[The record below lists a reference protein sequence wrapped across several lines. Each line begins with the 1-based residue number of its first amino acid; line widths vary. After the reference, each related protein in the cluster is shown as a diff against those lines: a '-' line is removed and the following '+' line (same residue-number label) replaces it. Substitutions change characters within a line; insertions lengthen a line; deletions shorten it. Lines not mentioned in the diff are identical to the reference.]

1 MGGGYSSPPKP
12 TAIGVGSGKCC
23 RRIFDAY
30 SVKLSFVSGLDIIGG
45 IGRKEGEWGKDMR
58 KGRMVLRPKCNV
70 ISKGKLRFMVN
81 MAGHKRWN

>member
-1 MGGGYSSPPKP
+1 MLSEN
-12 TAIGVGSGKCC
+12 I
-23 RRIFDAY
+23 RRVL
-30 SVKLSFVSGLDIIGG
+30 SQTELSFVSGLDIIGG

-81 MAGHKRWN
+81 MTGHNWWNLGEKRENGGKT